1 MDRLAGNAHRMIV
14 LYQNLS
20 CCRYSVRSNQA
31 QFHSPFSFGSVDH
44 ADQFEQGTHNAFEI
58 CKIRLDILVML

>member
-1 MDRLAGNAHRMIV
+1 MYTRIFF
-14 LYQNLS
+14 S
-20 CCRYSVRSNQA
+20 CRYSVRSNQA